1 MGTIER
7 RADMSMAEA
16 CTHGNKAQDM
26 MRDRGQD
33 RRMERKEGRQ
43 MEGGREVKFERKDGR
58 RQKGRARTYVVR
70 VG

>member
-33 RRMERKEGRQ
+33 RRMESRRG
-43 MEGGREVKFERKDGR
+43 GGRKGDRWRKGG
-58 RQKGRARTYVVR
+58 K
-70 VG
+70 

>member
-33 RRMERKEGRQ
+33 RWRGGEVEEGRETDGGREGSEVRKEGWKEA
-43 MEGGREVKFERKDGR
+43 EG
-58 RQKGRARTYVVR
+58 
-70 VG
+70 